1 MDSIVHIIEL
11 IAGFIWGGTWGD
23 TRLLPVGPLAIVL
36 LGTGLYMMIRLGGR
50 PLRRFGPALKE
61 VWDGRKAQGEDG
73 AITPWQALST
83 ALSGQVGT
91 GNLAGVAT
99 ALTLG
104 GPGAIFWM
112 WVVALFGMA
121 LAFSESSLA
130 LKYRETD
137 EYGRINGGPMYYI
150 KNGLGSGWGWL
161 AVIFC
166 LGTLFSAIAT
176 GSMIQANSITEA
188 ANELV
193 NVQNGFGVPNW
204 VFGAIISGLVF
215 AVIIGG
221 IKSIGSV
228 AGKVVPVM
236 AALYVLIALIVL
248 IMNAPLVPG
257 AFMEIITSA
266 FGFREAVGGAAGYGM
281 MQAVRFGIARGL
293 FSNEAG
299 QGSAPIAHAAA
310 KTKNPVMQG
319 EIAMIGVFIDT
330 IVICT
335 MTALVILTV
344 QGDFKRS
351 PSLIAANNCLEAELI
366 EMPVK
371 PGQDDVPDNARAR
384 YSASDFFPGAYDS
397 GREVSLARHGP
408 AAEVLLQTCL
418 TAGGTVSPEAMKAA
432 FPSAVQ
438 AKAESIVAL
447 ADIIEDDNA
456 SEEARAKASDDL
468 SALLEP
474 LVPLVDAEM
483 LSVKHAWETDAN
495 SAAVTTRAYAE
506 AVPVVG
512 AFIVPI
518 ALFFFAFTTII
529 GWSYYGEQAATY
541 LVGEWATHPFRYLWV
556 FVVFAGAMV
565 TNTDALWLLGDIAN
579 ASMAFPNLIAI
590 LALSGVVLKM
600 HRANDDP
607 DHAHPVI
614 DKSTP
619 DSPGD

>member
-1 MDSIVHIIEL
+1 MESIVTLIET
-11 IAGFIWGGTWGD
+11 ISGFIWGGTWGE

-36 LGTGLYMMIRLGGR
+36 LGTGIYMMIRLGGR
-50 PLRRFGPALKE
+50 PLRRFFPALGE
-61 VWDGRKAQGEDG
+61 VWAGRKAQGDDG

-99 ALTLG
+99 AITLG

-112 WVVALFGMA
+112 WIVALFGMA

-150 KNGLGSGWGWL
+150 KNGLGKHWGWL

-166 LGTLFSAIAT
+166 LGTLFSATAT

-188 ANELV
+188 ALEV
-193 NVQNGFGVPNW
+193 GSASFGISIPNW
-204 VFGAIISGLVF
+204 AVGVVLAGLVF

-236 AALYVLIALIVL
+236 AALYVAIAFLVL
-248 IMNAPLVPG
+248 ILNAPKVPG
-257 AFMEIITSA
+257 AFMEIISSA
-266 FGFREAVGGAAGYGM
+266 FGWKEVFGGAAGYGVLA
-281 MQAVRFGIARGL
+281 AVRAGIARGL

-310 KTKNPVMQG
+310 QTKNPVMQG

-330 IVICT
+330 IIICT

-344 QGDFKRS
+344 TGDFEKS
-351 PSLIAANNCLEAELI
+351 PSLMAAKYCDANGI
-366 EMPVK
+366 EMPLN
-371 PGQDDVPDNARAR
+371 PAEADSR
-384 YSASDFFPGAYDS
+384 YSVGD
-397 GREVSLARHGP
+397 L
-408 AAEVLLQTCL
+408 
-418 TAGGTVSPEAMKAA
+418 
-432 FPSAVQ
+432 FPSAYEDGRADVIAKNGAAAQSYLATCRTEGVKFDGLFDWSDETVTAMRAAKKAATGEFSVMSVPQ
-438 AKAESIVAL
+438 AIVEEEAFFQAAL
-447 ADIIEDDNA
+447 AGAADA
-456 SEEARAKASDDL
+456 SVTIK
-468 SALLEP
+468 
-474 LVPLVDAEM
+474 VD
-483 LSVKHAWETDAN
+483 HAWETDAN
-495 SAAVTTRAYAE
+495 SAAITTRAY
-506 AVPVVG
+506 G
-512 AFIVPI
+512 AALPYGEWIVPI

-529 GWSYYGEQAATY
+529 GWSYYGEQALTY
-541 LVGEWATHPFRYLWV
+541 LVGEWATHPFRFAWV
-556 FVVFAGAMV
+556 LVVFAGAMV

-590 LALSGVVLKM
+590 CALSGVVIAM
-600 HRANDDP
+600 HKSNGEGHDAMMP
-607 DHAHPVI
+607 PA
-614 DKSTP
+614 DKKETE
-619 DSPGD
+619 D

>member
-1 MDSIVHIIEL
+1 MENIVTLIET
-11 IAGFIWGGTWGD
+11 ISGFIWGGTWGD
-23 TRLLPVGPLAIVL
+23 SRILPVGPLAIVL
-36 LGTGLYMMIRLGGR
+36 LGTGIFMMVRLGGR
-50 PLRRFGPALKE
+50 PLKRFVPALKE
-61 VWDGRKAQGEDG
+61 VWAGRKAQSDDG

-99 ALTLG
+99 AITLG

-150 KNGLGSGWGWL
+150 KNGLGKNWGWL

-166 LGTLFSAIAT
+166 LGTLFSATAT

-188 ANELV
+188 ALEV
-193 NVQNGFGVPNW
+193 GSASFGLSIPNW
-204 VFGAIISGLVF
+204 SVGIILSALVF

-236 AALYVLIALIVL
+236 AALYVAIAFLVL
-248 IMNAPLVPG
+248 VLNAPKVPG
-257 AFMEIITSA
+257 AFMEIIYSA
-266 FGFREAVGGAAGYGM
+266 FGWKEVFGGAAGYGVLA
-281 MQAVRFGIARGL
+281 AVRAGIARGL

-310 KTKNPVMQG
+310 QTKNPVMQG

-330 IVICT
+330 IIICT

-344 QGDFKRS
+344 TGDFEKS
-351 PSLIAANNCLEAELI
+351 PSLMAANYCDDRGIELPLNPAE
-366 EMPVK
+366 E
-371 PGQDDVPDNARAR
+371 GAR
-384 YSASDFFPGAYDS
+384 YSVGDLVPSAYEDGRAEKIAAMGQSGQAYLAACRAEGVTFDGLFDWSDTARTDLRAAKKALAAGASLDVLSVPSA
-397 GREVSLARHGP
+397 
-408 AAEVLLQTCL
+408 AAEE
-418 TAGGTVSPEAMKAA
+418 TAFYEA
-432 FPSAVQ
+432 
-438 AKAESIVAL
+438 AL
-447 ADIIEDDNA
+447 AGA
-456 SEEARAKASDDL
+456 
-468 SALLEP
+468 
-474 LVPLVDAEM
+474 VDP
-483 LSVKHAWETDAN
+483 SVSIKVDHAWETDAN
-495 SAAVTTRAYAE
+495 SAAITTRAY
-506 AVPVVG
+506 G
-512 AFIVPI
+512 AALPGGEWIVPI

-529 GWSYYGEQAATY
+529 GWSYYGEQALTY
-541 LVGEWATHPFRYLWV
+541 LVGEWATHPFRFAWV
-556 FVVFAGAMV
+556 LVVFAGTMV

-590 LALSGVVLKM
+590 LALSGVVIAM
-600 HRANDDP
+600 HKSNGEDED
-607 DHAHPVI
+607 AHVVV
-614 DKSTP
+614 DKSHP
-619 DSPGD
+619 DEPAD